1 MKLLLANIVD
11 LACTI
16 NEAFWMWKFVDMLY
30 AKRRSF
36 DLHKWQL
43 PAVITVYVLTV
54 FLMNRIVL
62 VSPYTILVMVVQG
75 VVFSCFFWKC
85 DVVNAITVVGGYL
98 FVLCVVGLTEISLT
112 GVIGGDDLIRQTTA
126 EQGWIRIIY
135 QLICGPIWFCLSYV
149 LFKWL
154 RKKII
159 RMSYIKSFM
168 FMTLVGLVAVP
179 FISNQML
186 SSFDIYINTFWYI
199 LLTVAVAGVFVVYYR
214 IKSRLL
220 QEHLDAMDIQNR
232 ILEDNY
238 TQVSDFYRS
247 NAKLYHDMNHHL
259 NIVRHMLEEGEGE
272 QAKNYIQSLTQMDTP
287 CFFRRSTRIDTVD
300 VVLSELERKAGAK
313 GISVSIDAQVL
324 PQDMN
329 VAKRDLC
336 ALFANL
342 MENALEAAQREIR
355 VLIKKMQGMLLIQVW
370 NDCEEMPIREN
381 GRFLTHKQDKQKH
394 GWGIQNIEDVV
405 KKYHGSIEYKV
416 LDGGFCVNIIIN
428 I

>member
-1 MKLLLANIVD
+1 
-11 LACTI
+11 
-16 NEAFWMWKFVDMLY
+16 
-30 AKRRSF
+30 
-36 DLHKWQL
+36 
-43 PAVITVYVLTV
+43 
-54 FLMNRIVL
+54 
-62 VSPYTILVMVVQG
+62 
-75 VVFSCFFWKC
+75 
-85 DVVNAITVVGGYL
+85 
-98 FVLCVVGLTEISLT
+98 
-112 GVIGGDDLIRQTTA
+112 
-126 EQGWIRIIY
+126 
-135 QLICGPIWFCLSYV
+135 
-149 LFKWL
+149 
-154 RKKII
+154 
-159 RMSYIKSFM
+159 
-168 FMTLVGLVAVP
+168 MTLVGLVAVP

>member
-1 MKLLLANIVD
+1 
-11 LACTI
+11 
-16 NEAFWMWKFVDMLY
+16 
-30 AKRRSF
+30 
-36 DLHKWQL
+36 
-43 PAVITVYVLTV
+43 
-54 FLMNRIVL
+54 
-62 VSPYTILVMVVQG
+62 
-75 VVFSCFFWKC
+75 
-85 DVVNAITVVGGYL
+85 
-98 FVLCVVGLTEISLT
+98 
-112 GVIGGDDLIRQTTA
+112 
-126 EQGWIRIIY
+126 
-135 QLICGPIWFCLSYV
+135 
-149 LFKWL
+149 
-154 RKKII
+154 
-159 RMSYIKSFM
+159 
-168 FMTLVGLVAVP
+168 
-179 FISNQML
+179 
-186 SSFDIYINTFWYI
+186 
-199 LLTVAVAGVFVVYYR
+199 
-214 IKSRLL
+214 
-220 QEHLDAMDIQNR
+220 
-232 ILEDNY
+232 
-238 TQVSDFYRS
+238 
-247 NAKLYHDMNHHL
+247 
-259 NIVRHMLEEGEGE
+259 MLEEGEGE